1 VRNGVASEHR
11 AIGRPQGLVPDRL
24 VGHPGPRAEDADP
37 VVHETPE
44 GSGFESAHQR
54 NLPPLASFHKGADL
68 VGHLL
73 LGLVPGEGLARGKG
87 PAIAIGMVQA
97 LERRLAGDAERPTR
111 PRKARIALELDD
123 AAVAVLREHAASGG
137 AFATGGRKVR
147 RDAGNNLFRRRHHR
161 EQLTCRTATTAGRRD
176 GARGGDDLEERPA
189 VYLAPWPAHR
199 LISFER
205 SSSEG

>member
-1 VRNGVASEHR
+1 MASRPNTARLDARRDSYPIASYATRGR
-11 AIGRPQGLVPDRL
+11 APN
-24 VGHPGPRAEDADP
+24 DADP

-44 GSGFESAHQR
+44 GSGLEPAHQR
-54 NLPPLASFHKGADL
+54 DLPPLAGLHKGADL

-73 LGLVPGEGLARGKG
+73 LGLVPGEGLARGER

-97 LERRLAGDAERPTR
+97 LESRLPCDAERPTR
-111 PRKARIALELDD
+111 PREARIALELDD
-123 AAVAVLREHAASGG
+123 APIAVLREHAASGR
-137 AFATGGRKVR
+137 ALATGGREVR
-147 RDAGNNLFRRRHHR
+147 RDPGNDLFGRRHQR
-161 EQLTCRTATTAGRRD
+161 EQLTCGTATTAGRRD